1 MVSNVE
7 TWFEHMELYFRA
19 GRIAPERRAAL
30 VQYHT
35 DAEVRSIMRAMDVQ
49 ETDDYDGLK
58 SALFEAFGVR
68 TGPERFS
75 AEFFRRKQQRGE
87 CVRVFAGHL
96 RRLFS
101 KAFPEMS
108 GSADKILLQQFKAG
122 LSADSV
128 KTAVL
133 RSEMDNFAEAVE
145 VAVKEER
152 VVRELTTLEASV
164 ASVKTDAYQE
174 DEPTAGR
181 VTEAA
186 AAAVTT
192 RKEVGDDLAE
202 VLRQLKELLT
212 DNIPAATKRPL
223 PRQRRRPE
231 RRGDRRCWKCGGLG
245 HISREC
251 QASSRDARASEV
263 SITNR
268 TLPVVVIRAPEIE
281 TPIVEG
287 SVGGVRC
294 DMLVD
299 TGSAVTL
306 ANERFIRHLKT
317 LRDVPKPS
325 IRLETATGTELE
337 ITNAC
342 VTEIILGNSVT
353 VQHTVLCVRELSHK
367 ILLGWDFMRYHG
379 CTPDPTAGCL
389 RMRQGNIPF
398 RKSHA
403 VALVRVES
411 PQSELMSHHP
421 AQEAMEKMLPSEQES
436 SGKHRSALAA
446 ILKEFADVLSTS
458 DEDLGRTSLVRHA
471 IHTGDAKPVR
481 CSPRRIPYHQRAQVE
496 SLLDEMLRQDVVEPS
511 SSPWASPIVLVRK
524 KDGSCRFCV
533 DYRQLNN
540 LTRKDAHPL
549 PRIDDTLDALAG
561 AQWFSTLDL
570 ASGYWQVEVEPQD
583 REKTAFTT
591 PLGLYQFKVMPFG
604 LCNAPATFQR
614 LMEIALRGLV
624 GSDCLVYLDDVI
636 VFGKTAEEHTARL
649 REVFRRLRE
658 VGLKVKPE
666 KCRLMKRRVAYLGHI
681 ISEKGIAT
689 DPSKTSAVREWPT
702 PTCVSELRQFLG
714 LASYYRKFVN
724 GFANVAA
731 PLHRLLEKGAE
742 WDWSKACQ
750 SAFDTL
756 KYHLTSAPVLAYP
769 DFHRQ
774 FIVDVD
780 ASGDGLGAVLS
791 QREEKAE
798 RVVAY
803 ASRTLTKAERR
814 YCATRREMLGLV
826 WALREFRP
834 YLYGQ
839 RFLVRTDHS
848 CLRWLTTFRE
858 PEGQVARWLESLAE
872 LDFEVEHRAGRLH
885 GNADA
890 LSRTS
895 CAQCGRLVEGS
906 ACAVQAAQLR
916 TEDVAQSFKDQLLA
930 AQQADPEIQLLRQW
944 LVGASWP
951 VECPPECSRDM
962 HVLWQQRRTW
972 VDEDGLIWRHRR
984 GLTAEEGAKQA
995 LVPRAL
1001 RNEVLQSMH
1010 DSRYAGHLGERR
1022 TLARVRSRF
1031 YWPGMSG
1038 DVHTWCRTCTQCA
1051 RRKGPTKNNRAPMQ
1065 AMAAGYPLQRVGM
1078 DILGPLEKTPS
1089 GNRYV
1094 LVLTDYFTKWTAA
1107 FPLANM
1113 EASTVAKV
1121 LVEKYVAY
1129 FGAPDCLHSD
1139 QGRSFEA
1146 SVVLEMCR
1154 LFGIK
1159 KTRSSPYHPQGNGQ
1173 AERFNRTLLDM
1184 LSIMVDGN
1192 PGQWDD
1198 MLPFV
1203 MLAYNSSVHES
1214 TGVTPAIA
1222 MLGRELR
1229 LPLDV
1234 QIGNPPGGEAQGLPD
1249 YIRETR
1255 ERIDRVHELARDHL
1269 KTQQRRQKY
1278 LHDRH
1283 AKESRFCP
1291 NDRVW
1296 LAMPRRG
1303 KLDRGW
1309 EGPYRV
1315 VEVMGPQ
1322 TYRVRHNERKRRT
1335 IVVHSDR
1342 MKRYHARDITEQ
1354 PDVGDRSVRGGTTR
1368 RQEHQPPGAASP
1380 PSSEMKIG
1388 RSTRRRRPPGY
1399 LRDYIP

>member
-1 MVSNVE
+1 MNRAPDGATNGERGRIDGPEWVRPPEVLTMVSNVE

-181 VTEAA
+181 ITEAA

-212 DNIPAATKRPL
+212 NNTLAATKRP
-223 PRQRRRPE
+223 PPWQRRRPE

-263 SITNR
+263 SATNR
-268 TLPVVVIRAPEIE
+268 TLPVVVIRSPEIE

-287 SVGGVRC
+287 SVGGVGC

-306 ANERFIRHLKT
+306 ADERFMRHSKT
-317 LRDVPKPS
+317 MRDVPKPL
-325 IRLETATGTELE
+325 IRLETASGIELE

-342 VTEIILGNSVT
+342 VTEIVLGKSVT
-353 VQHTVLCVRELSHK
+353 VQHTVLFVKELSHK
-367 ILLGWDFMRYHG
+367 ILLGWDFMRYHS

-798 RVVAY
+798 R
-803 ASRTLTKAERR
+803 
-814 YCATRREMLGLV
+814 
-826 WALREFRP
+826 
-834 YLYGQ
+834 
-839 RFLVRTDHS
+839 
-848 CLRWLTTFRE
+848 
-858 PEGQVARWLESLAE
+858 
-872 LDFEVEHRAGRLH
+872 
-885 GNADA
+885 
-890 LSRTS
+890 
-895 CAQCGRLVEGS
+895 
-906 ACAVQAAQLR
+906 
-916 TEDVAQSFKDQLLA
+916 
-930 AQQADPEIQLLRQW
+930 
-944 LVGASWP
+944 
-951 VECPPECSRDM
+951 
-962 HVLWQQRRTW
+962 
-972 VDEDGLIWRHRR
+972 
-984 GLTAEEGAKQA
+984 
-995 LVPRAL
+995 
-1001 RNEVLQSMH
+1001 
-1010 DSRYAGHLGERR
+1010 
-1022 TLARVRSRF
+1022 
-1031 YWPGMSG
+1031 
-1038 DVHTWCRTCTQCA
+1038 
-1051 RRKGPTKNNRAPMQ
+1051 
-1065 AMAAGYPLQRVGM
+1065 
-1078 DILGPLEKTPS
+1078 
-1089 GNRYV
+1089 
-1094 LVLTDYFTKWTAA
+1094 
-1107 FPLANM
+1107 
-1113 EASTVAKV
+1113 
-1121 LVEKYVAY
+1121 
-1129 FGAPDCLHSD
+1129 
-1139 QGRSFEA
+1139 
-1146 SVVLEMCR
+1146 
-1154 LFGIK
+1154 
-1159 KTRSSPYHPQGNGQ
+1159 
-1173 AERFNRTLLDM
+1173 
-1184 LSIMVDGN
+1184 
-1192 PGQWDD
+1192 
-1198 MLPFV
+1198 
-1203 MLAYNSSVHES
+1203 
-1214 TGVTPAIA
+1214 
-1222 MLGRELR
+1222 
-1229 LPLDV
+1229 
-1234 QIGNPPGGEAQGLPD
+1234 
-1249 YIRETR
+1249 
-1255 ERIDRVHELARDHL
+1255 
-1269 KTQQRRQKY
+1269 
-1278 LHDRH
+1278 
-1283 AKESRFCP
+1283 
-1291 NDRVW
+1291 
-1296 LAMPRRG
+1296 
-1303 KLDRGW
+1303 
-1309 EGPYRV
+1309 
-1315 VEVMGPQ
+1315 
-1322 TYRVRHNERKRRT
+1322 
-1335 IVVHSDR
+1335 
-1342 MKRYHARDITEQ
+1342 
-1354 PDVGDRSVRGGTTR
+1354 
-1368 RQEHQPPGAASP
+1368 
-1380 PSSEMKIG
+1380 
-1388 RSTRRRRPPGY
+1388 
-1399 LRDYIP
+1399 